1 MRRLLT
7 DFPNSE
13 VLDILRNTVSAMGPE
28 SRLLIAEMLIPDRA
42 IAGQAVMVYAID
54 LGLMAISGGQR
65 TLDEYRGI
73 IEQAGLRLV
82 KVHKRQDSYNV
93 MLEARLNV

>member
-13 VLDILRNTVSAMGPE
+13 ALDILRNTVSAMGPE

-82 KVHKRQDSYNV
+82 KVHERQDSYNV
-93 MLEARLNV
+93 MLEARLNA